1 MMKYALWRIKRKIA
15 YTRQA
20 LEASVLFFVEDIKDY
35 IFIGRERKKDD
46 RGQ

>member
-20 LEASVLFFVEDIKDY
+20 LEVSVLFFVEDIKDY
-35 IFIGRERKKDD
+35 IFNGRERKKDD